1 MAGLREISVDVVSR
15 RGALALAGQVGALIT
30 LSACGLREEK
40 AYKPVLYLYPEAS
53 TDVTVELSFDGRLT
67 YTYPQ
72 PEQGADGSATWSVT
86 AHPDGDLVDAAGRH
100 YPSLFWEGNASK
112 AFSQDEGFVV
122 EAGQESGFLEDKLAV
137 LGLNDREAAEFITFW
152 GPKIAERGTAL
163 VTFLGSQYTDVA
175 RYRFTSGGQ
184 EIIPTT
190 FIRVYIVIGD
200 APASTV
206 AVPEQVLTPAPA
218 RTGFTAVEW
227 GGSEK

>member
-30 LSACGLREEK
+30 LSACGLREEKVYKRDEEK

-86 AHPDGDLVDAAGRH
+86 AHPDGDLVDPAGRH

-152 GPKIAERGTAL
+152 GPRSPSG
-163 VTFLGSQYTDVA
+163 A
-175 RYRFTSGGQ
+175 RH
-184 EIIPTT
+184 
-190 FIRVYIVIGD
+190 
-200 APASTV
+200 
-206 AVPEQVLTPAPA
+206 
-218 RTGFTAVEW
+218 W
-227 GGSEK
+227 